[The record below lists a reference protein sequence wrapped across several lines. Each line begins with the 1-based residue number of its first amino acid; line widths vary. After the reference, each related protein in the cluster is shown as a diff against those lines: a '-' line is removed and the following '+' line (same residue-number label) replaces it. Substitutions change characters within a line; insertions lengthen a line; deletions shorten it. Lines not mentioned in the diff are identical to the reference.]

1 MSDAKNML
9 NKIRTNWRNIIKNT
23 VNLKNKLVK
32 KEKNINK
39 KRKKQL
45 YDIMLHMIKIE
56 DIVIQYLG

>member
-1 MSDAKNML
+1 ML